1 MADIALEAG
10 FAHQSHMNRC
20 MHRLLGINPG
30 QLVALFGK

>member
-10 FAHQSHMNRC
+10 FAHQSHMIRC

-30 QLVALFGK
+30 QMVSLFKK